1 MALAGIVARETMT
14 GEFSGSMSGVGLSS
28 DGVSVGGGSIHGGST
43 TTSHRAQQFLPPP
56 PQAIEPSDDEVIL
69 CVMLMFCSLFI
80 GIAGKAWLSSIGLN
94 GTEMFGM
101 LGYVPPVL
109 GCILFLIGLARMLQS
124 ANRKPDP
131 AIRKAYLRAVKL
143 DKTAVQVHGRLRYCE
158 VDHIVYD
165 PITKESAHAEL
176 DPIHRMVRRIASC

>member
-1 MALAGIVARETMT
+1 MG
-14 GEFSGSMSGVGLSS
+14 GVGLSS

-56 PQAIEPSDDEVIL
+56 PQAIEPSDDETIL
-69 CVMLMFCSLFI
+69 CFMLMLCSIFI
-80 GIAGKAWLSSIGLN
+80 GIVGKPWLGSLGLN
-94 GTEMFGM
+94 GSEMFGM
-101 LGYVPPVL
+101 LGYAPWIL
-109 GCILFLIGLARMLQS
+109 GCIMFLIAFTKMIQS
-124 ANRKPDP
+124 LNRKPDP
-131 AIRKAYLRAVKL
+131 TIRKAYLRAVKL

-176 DPIHRMVRRIASC
+176 DPIHRMVRKIASC